1 MAHDTVRP
9 ASPWLLP
16 LALAAAMTMAGRLDL
31 LAAYTLAGD
40 RFQGALLVML
50 PVGAFLAAL
59 PGRLRRH
66 GRPRLRS
73 TWQGCAACFVGG
85 ASVTGGAGT
94 IAGALVGCFVIGIL
108 NNGMSMM
115 GISADWQQVVKGL
128 VILMADAFDLIPKRK
143 KK

>member
-1 MAHDTVRP
+1 MAHDTVQP

-50 PVGAFLAAL
+50 PVGAFFAAL

-66 GRPRLRS
+66 GRPRLHS
-73 TWQGCAACFVGG
+73 TWQGCAECFVGG
-85 ASVTGGAGT
+85 VLAMLAAGLAEMGDGLSLTGLAQGNVSAWAFAAAAWAAALCVARMKAGWRRH
-94 IAGALVGCFVIGIL
+94 A
-108 NNGMSMM
+108 
-115 GISADWQQVVKGL
+115 
-128 VILMADAFDLIPKRK
+128 
-143 KK
+143 